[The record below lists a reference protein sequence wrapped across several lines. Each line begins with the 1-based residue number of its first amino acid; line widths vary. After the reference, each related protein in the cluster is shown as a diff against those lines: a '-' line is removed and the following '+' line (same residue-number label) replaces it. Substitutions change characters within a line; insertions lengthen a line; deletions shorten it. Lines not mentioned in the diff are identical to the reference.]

1 MNVKIIFGVSA
12 AVALVFMFLSDLN
25 IYRNAIMSGI
35 TLISLILVFRKQ
47 AMPRTINFL
56 GKISFSFYMIH
67 YYVILAV
74 GRVID
79 LKVVSVKSMCSIVF
93 ILLSSTVLAGIA
105 NYLIEDKFTRFLK
118 EKLCRE

>member
-1 MNVKIIFGVSA
+1 
-12 AVALVFMFLSDLN
+12 MFLSDLN
-25 IYRNAIMSGI
+25 IYRNAIMSGM

-105 NYLIEDKFTRFLK
+105 NYLIEDKFTRVLK

>member
-1 MNVKIIFGVSA
+1 
-12 AVALVFMFLSDLN
+12 
-25 IYRNAIMSGI
+25 MSGM

-105 NYLIEDKFTRFLK
+105 NYLIEDKFTRVLK